1 MSYIFCYLYGN
12 DNLMDELIISNPE
25 FNRMS
30 SSLLEL
36 ESGTLMT
43 DCELDTLIFEFYF
56 CN

>member
-1 MSYIFCYLYGN
+1 ME
-12 DNLMDELIISNPE
+12 ELIISNPE

-36 ESGTLMT
+36 ESGILLTE
-43 DCELDTLIFEFYF
+43 CELDTVIYVYYF

>member
-1 MSYIFCYLYGN
+1 ME
-12 DNLMDELIISNPE
+12 ELVISNPE

-36 ESGTLMT
+36 ESCILLSE
-43 DCELDTLIFEFYF
+43 CELDEIVFKFYY

>member
-1 MSYIFCYLYGN
+1 
-12 DNLMDELIISNPE
+12 MDELIISNPE